1 MKRFRPRL
9 TYANVISSV
18 ALFIALGGAAV
29 AAGLPRNSVGPRQLK
44 RGAVT
49 AHAIRAKAVRS
60 GKIAPKAVVA
70 GKLGPNAVLP
80 GNLPPGV
87 VSTPKL
93 AAGAVNAEKI
103 KNNVVTTNKLNNNA
117 VTTQKLANGSVATQN
132 LADGNVTTEKLGEQA
147 VTAAKL
153 AAGSVNSAKLADK
166 SVTAAKLGNG
176 AVGTTTLANG
186 SVTAAKL
193 APETLG
199 TVTPL
204 ASGQTERGVFDIG
217 ATNTSGGV
225 ETARGAISFQQALT
239 ATPIIT
245 VVRDGGPYPSLC
257 PGLGV
262 ANTTP
267 LALPGNLCIYLTGE
281 TNLSAAEPLGLDAFN
296 RLGTGLVAK
305 STSAEGEFAA
315 SGVWA
320 VTAP

>member
-49 AHAIRAKAVRS
+49 AHAIRAKAVRR

-87 VSTPKL
+87 VSTPKI

-103 KNNVVTTNKLNNNA
+103 RNSVVTTNKLSNDA
-117 VTTQKLANGSVATQN
+117 VTTRKLAEGSVRTQI
-132 LADGNVTTEKLGEQA
+132 LADGNVTTQKLGEQA
-147 VTAAKL
+147 VTASKL
-153 AAGSVNSAKLADK
+153 ASGAVNSSKLADR
-166 SVTAAKLGNG
+166 SVTASKLGD
-176 AVGTTTLANG
+176 G
-186 SVTAAKL
+186 SVTASKL

-199 TVTPL
+199 TVAPL
-204 ASGQTERGVFDIG
+204 GSRQTERGVFDVG

-239 ATPIIT
+239 GTPIIT
-245 VVRDGGPYPSLC
+245 VVRKDGPYPALC

-262 ANTTP
+262 AGTTP
-267 LALPGNLCIYLTGE
+267 LALPGNLCVYLTSE
-281 TNLSAAEPLGLDAFN
+281 TNLSGAEPLGLDAFN

-305 STSAEGEFAA
+305 SGKAEGEFAA
-315 SGVWA
+315 GGMWA